1 MSIRANPKPEPEP
14 EPCRVQVVLWA
25 FKPQLTRHYERLVGG
40 GLIDASDEGPGAA
53 PAEAAAAA
61 PTTPLARS
69 GNGVAL
75 LPCEAFLR
83 DLGARKIIRERTLR
97 PLSGVAGTRLPPVLL
112 GLSLL
117 DAKAAFFTALDFER
131 HGQETLTLTL
141 TLTLTQ
147 TQTQTPTLTLI
158 RCVRAWTP
166 RALST

>member
-1 MSIRANPKPEPEP
+1 M
-14 EPCRVQVVLWA
+14 QVVLWA

-131 HGQETLTLTL
+131 HGQETLTLTQTL
-141 TLTLTQ
+141 TLTLT
-147 TQTQTPTLTLI
+147 PALTLT
-158 RCVRAWTP
+158 RPAARGCKRGCRAACRGGRGGRSRKARG
-166 RALST
+166 RAA

>member
-1 MSIRANPKPEPEP
+1 M
-14 EPCRVQVVLWA
+14 QVVLWA

-53 PAEAAAAA
+53 PAAAAAA
-61 PTTPLARS
+61 AAATTPLARS

-131 HGQETLTLTL
+131 HGQD
-141 TLTLTQ
+141 
-147 TQTQTPTLTLI
+147 PN
-158 RCVRAWTP
+158 P
-166 RALST
+166 NPNPPSPSPSP